1 MIPAFE
7 ANGNLP
13 PGIHSATWDEIV
25 DRFGGTHWRRQ
36 LIAGL
41 RSAVE
46 SLQRAGCQTVYLN
59 GSFVTSK
66 LVPGD
71 YDACWEEA
79 GVDPFKLDPVLL
91 TFDKGRATQK
101 AKFGGELFPASAR
114 ASLHGNIFLDFFQ
127 TDKDTGRRK
136 GVIALNIG
144 EMT

>member
-13 PGIHSATWDEIV
+13 PGIHRATWDEIV
-25 DRFGGTHWRRQ
+25 DRFGGTSWRSQ

-46 SLQRAGCQTVYLN
+46 ALQRAGCQTVYLN

-71 YDACWEEA
+71 YDACWEET

-101 AKFGGELFPASAR
+101 AKFGGELFPASAT
-114 ASLHGNIFLDFFQ
+114 ASLSGNIFLDFFQ
-127 TDKDTGRRK
+127 IDKNTGRKK
-136 GVIALNIG
+136 GIIALDIG

>member
-13 PGIHSATWDEIV
+13 PGIHWATWDELV
-25 DRFGGTHWRRQ
+25 DRFGGTSWRRQ
-36 LIAGL
+36 LIAGF

-46 SLQRAGCQTVYLN
+46 ALQQSGCQTVYLN
-59 GSFVTSK
+59 GSFVTNK

-71 YDACWEEA
+71 YDACWEET
-79 GVDPFKLDPVLL
+79 GVDPLKLDPVLL

-101 AKFGGELFPASAR
+101 AKFGGELFPASSR
-114 ASLHGNIFLDFFQ
+114 ASRHGNIFLDFFQ

-136 GVIALNIG
+136 GIIALDIG